1 MMQGDIAGARA
12 EHMRVNELEPG
23 EPQLWFWRALTLAR
37 AGEPEEARQ
46 LMSRAANAG
55 GQWEQLL
62 ERLLEAELVPQ
73 TGLLLETFF
82 SDR

>member
-1 MMQGDIAGARA
+1 
-12 EHMRVNELEPG
+12 
-23 EPQLWFWRALTLAR
+23 
-37 AGEPEEARQ
+37 
-46 LMSRAANAG
+46 MSRAANAG